1 MHPRWNWLSGWWE
14 VLLKQNTTASA
25 KVSAFFEKTG
35 DPLIVAVGVLNH
47 VWMLD
52 VVKAK

>member
-1 MHPRWNWLSGWWE
+1 M
-14 VLLKQNTTASA
+14 LKQNTTASA